1 MSHATSTTQTKENSP
16 RSNRSGSSERP
27 RRRREPRP
35 VAPWIPQ
42 TTLGKKVSS
51 GEIDSIEPILE
62 SGCFFYVIKCKKVF
76 FVHFLRNPNI
86 ERFLVFCMLACLRS
100 ILVFFLQYVLHHRH
114 FLVVL
119 HHKTEYVFM
128 SSSDIPSNG
137 SVLSLFLDSSGL
149 GFVFCADVSTFFVS
163 GVSGVSGDSGVSG
176 VFGISKTGLFSG

>member
-62 SGCFFYVIKCKKVF
+62 SGERIQESGIIKK
-76 FVHFLRNPNI
+76 LLPD
-86 ERFLVFCMLACLRS
+86 L
-100 ILVFFLQYVLHHRH
+100 
-114 FLVVL
+114 
-119 HHKTEYVFM
+119 KTEVIDVGMIQKMTANGQSTRFRAIVAAGNENGWLGIGQGKSKQIRIAIEKATTQATSM
-128 SSSDIPSNG
+128 S
-137 SVLSLFLDSSGL
+137 VRLSL
-149 GFVFCADVSTFFVS
+149 DVAMR
-163 GVSGVSGDSGVSG
+163 
-176 VFGISKTGLFSG
+176 ICRNANR

>member
-62 SGCFFYVIKCKKVF
+62 SG
-76 FVHFLRNPNI
+76 
-86 ERFLVFCMLACLRS
+86 ERIQESGIIFKLLPDL
-100 ILVFFLQYVLHHRH
+100 
-114 FLVVL
+114 
-119 HHKTEYVFM
+119 KTEV
-128 SSSDIPSNG
+128 I
-137 SVLSLFLDSSGL
+137 
-149 GFVFCADVSTFFVS
+149 DVGMIQKMTKRQSTRFRAIVAA
-163 GVSGVSGDSGVSG
+163 GNEMAG
-176 VFGISKTGLFSG
+176 GIQGI